1 MGIIT
6 KTKNKLNQSLPEAT
20 IKIIDNSIN
29 HVGHGSSGAH
39 LELEI
44 IYHGFEG
51 KTLIQQYQIQKSD
64 KELKIIQIGQQFHSY
79 ISIKSL
85 LVGVTL

>member
-1 MGIIT
+1 MDIIT

-20 IKIIDNSIN
+20 INIIDNSIN

-51 KTLIQQYQIQKSD
+51 KTLIQQHQLIYEIL
-64 KELKIIQIGQQFHSY
+64 KEEMKEEIHALKIIT
-79 ISIKSL
+79 K
-85 LVGVTL
+85 VK